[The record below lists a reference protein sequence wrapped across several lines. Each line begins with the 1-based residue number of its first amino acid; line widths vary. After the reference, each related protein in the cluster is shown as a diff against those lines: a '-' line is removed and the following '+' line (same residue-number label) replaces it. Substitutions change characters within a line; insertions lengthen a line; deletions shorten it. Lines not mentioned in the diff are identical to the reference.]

1 MTTRTE
7 SGSAILSAM
16 RYAPLV
22 AALLAVGC
30 GSNSPTAPS
39 TATPNHGT
47 PARVEVAAQPGM
59 GTHGGTATITARVQD
74 AYAATLP
81 DITVTFEAES
91 GTLSAA
97 TATTDANGVA
107 TTQLAAA
114 PGGVKVHA
122 HAGPAQSDLLVSV
135 QPTTTAPS
143 TTPQPAPTPV
153 PTPDP
158 QLPFAIRLVVV
169 PGTAGAVTH
178 FGLSGT
184 GGVVRAVWTAGDGS
198 SGTTTT
204 PSVDY
209 TYAQPGTFRA
219 SVTATD
225 ALGRTSADATTVV
238 IAPAPIPQPGYTVA
252 LTATPP
258 TLLTG
263 NTSTLSATVAAVNG
277 APPVTNW
284 AWDCDGDGTTD
295 ATTAATATCSYP
307 AAGTYTAR
315 LTVTSGG
322 GVVRGTATTTVT
334 VSPQPVPEVSVS
346 CGAATLPAATTCSV
360 SAKLLGATVASSRIT
375 SVTWDFGDTATATLS
390 TNTAQHAYGGAS
402 SYVVVVT
409 SVVVTG
415 TTATGSGSGTAV
427 VTQ

>member
-1 MTTRTE
+1 
-7 SGSAILSAM
+7 
-16 RYAPLV
+16 
-22 AALLAVGC
+22 
-30 GSNSPTAPS
+30 
-39 TATPNHGT
+39 
-47 PARVEVAAQPGM
+47 
-59 GTHGGTATITARVQD
+59 
-74 AYAATLP
+74 
-81 DITVTFEAES
+81 VTFEAES

-114 PGGVKVHA
+114 PRRRE
-122 HAGPAQSDLLVSV
+122 GPRARRPGPIGSARVGAADDDGRR
-135 QPTTTAPS
+135 APRRS
-143 TTPQPAPTPV
+143 RRRRRCR
-153 PTPDP
+153 TPDP